1 MENKFMI
8 QVARYM
14 YSDEKGEYTEWQYLG
29 TEGKL
34 KLIISEESVTDN
46 TKVFSSAKEA
56 GEYLDRMVAK
66 DYLWSNFEDFRIV
79 LRKDGE

>member
-14 YSDEKGEYTEWQYLG
+14 YSDERGEYTEWQYLG

-34 KLIISEESVTDN
+34 KLIVTENDITEN
-46 TKVFSSAKEA
+46 TKVFNSAKEA
-56 GEYLDRMVAK
+56 GEYVDKMLEK
-66 DYLWSNFEDFRIV
+66 DYYRINFADIRIV
-79 LRKDGE
+79 VEVED